1 MKNPKVTK
9 CNSVEELH
17 DGEMQFLQEQ
27 ITFLAKDIMELDEN
41 QDELYEN
48 MNRLADVLDKASEVA
63 KNTVECLWI
72 HQKEIKALNE
82 SLEETDKVWWW
93 ILAILIWNVVLT
105 LWIGYYVF
113 F

>member
-17 DGEMQFLQEQ
+17 DEEMQFLQEQ
-27 ITFLAKDIMELDEN
+27 ISFLAEDIMELDEN

-48 MNRLADVLDKASEVA
+48 VNHLVDVMDIASEVA
-63 KNTVECLWI
+63 KNTAEILQI
-72 HQKEIKALNE
+72 HQKEIKTLSDE
-82 SLEETDKVWWW
+82 LEETDKVWWW

>member
-1 MKNPKVTK
+1 MKNPKITK
-9 CNSVEELH
+9 CDSVEELH

-27 ITFLAKDIMELDEN
+27 ITFLAEDVMELDEN

>member
-17 DGEMQFLQEQ
+17 DEEMSFLQEQ
-27 ITFLAKDIMELDEN
+27 ISFLAEDVMELDEN

-48 MNRLADVLDKASEVA
+48 INCLADVLDKASEVA

-72 HQKEIKALNE
+72 HQKEIKALSE
-82 SLEETDKVWWW
+82 SLEEMGKVWWW
-93 ILAILIWNVVLT
+93 VAAMLIWLVVLT
-105 LWIGYYVF
+105 WLFWYYVLF
-113 F
+113 

>member
-9 CNSVEELH
+9 CDSAEELH

-27 ITFLAKDIMELDEN
+27 ISLLAEDVMELDES

-48 MNRLADVLDKASEVA
+48 VNHLVDVMDIASEVA
-63 KNTVECLWI
+63 KNTTEILQI
-72 HQKEIKALNE
+72 HQKEIKTL
-82 SLEETDKVWWW
+82 SDDLEETDKVWWW
-93 ILAILIWNVVLT
+93 ILAILAWLVVLT
-105 LWIGYYVF
+105 WWVGYYVF